1 MRNSLH
7 FLALSLLAATS
18 ASAQNWSLGVGT
30 GPFVFGKFVEKTSV
44 IGTELGTTTS
54 TSQLSAATRPG
65 IDADLERDFGR
76 WLGVRVGAA
85 WTYAPLRIKGSG
97 GNGLTIDAGH
107 IGVTTVSVPL
117 VVNLNRGSF
126 RVHLMAG
133 PAYAFYHG
141 NARGGGG
148 AGFPLFAGTRGR
160 AGGMA
165 GGGVAWW
172 WSNRFGLEGEISD
185 TVTASPFRLQDV
197 TPSAKGVRIVRPE
210 NVHTTVGIRYR
221 F

>member
-7 FLALSLLAATS
+7 LFAALLFLTTTAQ
-18 ASAQNWSLGVGT
+18 AQNWSVGVGT
-30 GPFVFGKFVEKTSV
+30 GPFVFGRFVEKTSV
-44 IGTELGTTTS
+44 IGTELGTTTT
-54 TSQLSAATRPG
+54 TSRLSAATRPG
-65 IDADLERDFGR
+65 IDANIERDFGR
-76 WLGVRVGAA
+76 WLGIRLGAS
-85 WTYAPLRIKGSG
+85 WTYAPLRVKGSG
-97 GNGLTIDAGH
+97 GEGIDIGAGH
-107 IGVTTVSVPL
+107 IGVTTLVLPL
-117 VVNLNRGSF
+117 VVNLNRGDF

-133 PAYAFYHG
+133 PAYALYHG

-148 AGFPLFAGTRGR
+148 TGFPLFAGTRGR

-172 WSNRFGLEGEISD
+172 WSNRFGVEGEIAD
-185 TVTASPFRLQDV
+185 TVTSSPFRIEDV
-197 TPSAKGVRIVRPE
+197 TPSAKGVSIPRPR